1 MASFTSFASF
11 TSALIRPRPDL
22 CAGAA
27 TGLGGGVYLV
37 SAPLLGGPVGM
48 PGEAVRY
55 LLPTGLLLA
64 GAVGAVLRWRGR
76 AAGGTAA
83 ARRAVAVCLLA
94 GTAPLF
100 GSPTVFAG
108 LLMLAAA
115 LTGGS
120 LGLYR
125 PEHSWHAACLAGT
138 AAAGGATVLLAER
151 PDAACALGCGL
162 AALLLVP
169 SCRRADAPE
178 GGGGYAAPPRWTAAA
193 TGAAVFGVLFAV
205 QSLVVFRWEL
215 LGGAGARPFAWAA
228 LSAGAL
234 VCGLAVIGGRRPGA
248 GSGPRTALFAAGLTA
263 AVAACAG
270 AARPWQLTAALA
282 TALACGAAAAVRAPS
297 PGPPDTGPVVAAL
310 LGGAA
315 AMTAIALSG
324 RLATGPDTLVAIG
337 LAPAL
342 ATTGALVLG
351 SARRDPAHRPPG
363 AVTATAATAVN
374 GVGSRAEDCAD
385 GRTGGVASHVG
396 GAASHADGAGPVPL
410 CVRGLRVRTPGEPP
424 VRRLGLAVEAGEVA
438 YLTDTLPGRRT
449 GAVLAVLGGL
459 RRADAGSWRL
469 RGHDVSRV
477 GERGRW
483 DLRMSAFIDPA
494 DAGRAGALH
503 RGHPAVSVADAVAAA
518 VAHLGHERAAELT
531 ESTLAAFPFLK
542 AKGPDA
548 WARLG
553 PDERCVLGLAQALVL
568 QPTLLLLDLTGP
580 GCGPLAADPAV
591 TAVLRHIA
599 DRGTAVLVAA
609 PVGQA
614 VPAPRPLVLPTSG
627 GRSWAALL
635 RRNGKAMP

>member
-1 MASFTSFASF
+1 MASFTSF

-108 LLMLAAA
+108 LLILAAA

-138 AAAGGATVLLAER
+138 AAAGGATVVLAER

-169 SCRRADAPE
+169 SCRRKDAPE

-205 QSLVVFRWEL
+205 QSLVLFRWEL

-234 VCGLAVIGGRRPGA
+234 IWGLATIGGRRPGA
-248 GSGPRTALFAAGLTA
+248 GAGPRTALFAAGLTA
-263 AVAACAG
+263 AVSACAG
-270 AARPWQLTAALA
+270 AARPWQLTVALA
-282 TALACGAAAAVRAPS
+282 AALACGAAAAVRAPS
-297 PGPPDTGPVVAAL
+297 PGRPDTGAAVAAL

-324 RLATGPDTLVAIG
+324 HLVTGPDTLVAIG

-342 ATTGALVLG
+342 ATTGALVLASG
-351 SARRDPAHRPPG
+351 RRDATSHPSE
-363 AVTATAATAVN
+363 AVIAVN
-374 GVGSRAEDCAD
+374 GAGSPAEDCAD
-385 GRTGGVASHVG
+385 GRTGG
-396 GAASHADGAGPVPL
+396 AASHAGGAATHAGGAGPAPL
-410 CVRGLRVRTPGEPP
+410 YVRGLRVRPAGEPP
-424 VRRLGLAVEAGEVA
+424 VRRLELTVEAGEVA

-449 GAVLAVLGGL
+449 GAVLAVLGGV

-469 RGHDVSRV
+469 RGHDVSRI

-483 DLRMSAFIDPA
+483 DLRMSVFVDPA
-494 DAGRAGALH
+494 DAGRAGALY

-518 VAHLGHERAAELT
+518 LAHLGHGRAAELT
-531 ESTLAAFPFLK
+531 EGALAAFPFLK
-542 AKGPDA
+542 AKGSEA

-580 GCGPLAADPAV
+580 GCGPLAADPTV
-591 TAVLRHIA
+591 TAVLRHMA